1 MDKVL
6 NEFVGT
12 VRRAVD
18 DYNMIAEGDR
28 IAVGVSGGKDS
39 MLLLVAM
46 NHLKSFYPKHFDLEA
61 ITIELGFEGMDF
73 TPVKEMCEELS
84 IPYTCLK
91 TDIKEIVFDVRK
103 EENPCSLCAKM
114 RRGALNDAIRE
125 RGISKLALGHHFD
138 DAVETYMLSL
148 LFEGRISCFRPVTY
162 LDRSGVTQIRPLIY
176 AGEQKIA
183 NVAEHLHLPIVENPC
198 PMDKAS
204 KRKEIKDLLGA
215 MCKDYPDMKSKIF
228 GAMQRYPLD
237 GWQPAENY
245 HEIKNR
251 KG

>member
-1 MDKVL
+1 MDKLL
-6 NEFVGT
+6 NDFTGT

-18 DYNMIAEGDR
+18 DYEMIRAGDR

-39 MLLLVAM
+39 MLLLLAL
-46 NHLKSFYPKHFDLEA
+46 NHLKSFYPEPFELEA

-73 TPVKEMCEELS
+73 TPVRELCAELGV
-84 IPYTCLK
+84 PYTCLK

-114 RRGALNDAIRE
+114 RRGALNDAIRA

-138 DAVETYMLSL
+138 DAVETFMMSL

-176 AGEQKIA
+176 AGEQEIA
-183 NVAEHLHLPIVENPC
+183 KLAEALQVPVVENPC
-198 PMDKAS
+198 PQDKNS
-204 KRKEIKDLLGA
+204 KRYEIKQLLKTMSA
-215 MCKDYPDMKSKIF
+215 DYPDMKSKIF
-228 GAMQRYPLD
+228 GAMQRQPLP
-237 GWQPAENY
+237 GWQPKENWRLN
-245 HEIKNR
+245 K
-251 KG
+251 